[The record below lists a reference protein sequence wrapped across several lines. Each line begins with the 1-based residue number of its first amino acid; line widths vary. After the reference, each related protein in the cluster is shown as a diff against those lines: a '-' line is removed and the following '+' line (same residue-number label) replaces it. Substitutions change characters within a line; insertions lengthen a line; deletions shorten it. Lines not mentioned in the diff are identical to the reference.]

1 VSGARASSAAYGRVA
16 NDLRE
21 AILRQRFPPGA
32 QLPTEAELALEYQVG
47 RQTVRRAF
55 LDLVSEGMV
64 YRVPGRGT
72 FVTSRDGRY
81 LRQSGSLDE
90 LIGLSDDTAMRVV
103 APLSR
108 RIDVGVAGRLRLQS
122 DVVFAVTFV
131 RLHDEVPFCVSTVW
145 LPPSVAQ
152 LLEDVEELHRLGPT
166 DMFTVLG
173 LLDARLD
180 APIAEVD
187 QSITVGFA
195 DADQAEALGVLEKDA
210 LLRVDRAYLDIHQ
223 RPVELATSGFLPG
236 HYSYRV
242 SLRRAGV

>member
-1 VSGARASSAAYGRVA
+1 MSGARASSAAYGRVA

-55 LDLVSEGMV
+55 LDLVAEGMV

-81 LRQSGSLDE
+81 LRQSGSFDE
-90 LIGLSDDTAMRVV
+90 LIGLSDDITMRVLT
-103 APLSR
+103 PLSR

-131 RLHDEVPFCVSTVW
+131 RLHEGVPFCVSTVW

-152 LLEDVEELHRLGPT
+152 LLEDVEELHRPGAT
-166 DMFTVLG
+166 DTFTVLG
-173 LLDARLD
+173 LLDLRLD
-180 APIAEVD
+180 APIAEVE

-195 DADQAEALGVLEKDA
+195 DADQAEALGVLEKSA

-223 RPVELATSGFLPG
+223 RPVELASSGFLPD

-242 SLRRAGV
+242 SVRRAGV